1 MWDQNILD
9 IVQQIK
15 EDPENAAYTRAGVD
29 PLFSAPENAR
39 ILVVGQAPGEKAVK
53 NKQYWRDQSGDR
65 LRDWMGVDEDTFY
78 NTDLLAVVPMDFYYP
93 GRGKSGSAPQEG
105 VCAKVASLDP
115 VPFAPS
121 PADSFNR
128 TVCHG
133 LLFKR
138 KDQGECDADG
148 EGLPGV
154 WACLFSPGASLS
166 QKPDLAKEK
175 SLVFRGNSAGSE
187 GLCQTSRRTLAAGKR
202 KTVRQC

>member
-93 GRGKSGSAPQEG
+93 GRGKSGDLPPRKG
-105 VCAKVASLDP
+105 
-115 VPFAPS
+115 FAPKWHPLILSRLPHLQLTLLIGQYAMGYYLKGRIKGNVTQTVKAYQEYGPAYFPLVHPS
-121 PADSFNR
+121 PRNQIWLKKNPWFLEE
-128 TVCHG
+128 TV
-133 LLFKR
+133 
-138 KDQGECDADG
+138 
-148 EGLPGV
+148 
-154 WACLFSPGASLS
+154 
-166 QKPDLAKEK
+166 PDLKACVKQAAEPW
-175 SLVFRGNSAGSE
+175 LQGRGK
-187 GLCQTSRRTLAAGKR
+187 L
-202 KTVRQC
+202 